1 MDFPDEGDLKCTNV
15 ALVFSF
21 SSCLMSSSGEC
32 LANEEDR
39 NALTKMILE
48 LKGHEVPLDHQ
59 TRFWNCG
66 TYPLEEKIC
75 QVKKSLS
82 MHMCK

>member
-1 MDFPDEGDLKCTNV
+1 MMPNSFLVPFHGIGDHHNKENPNIDSPDEGDLKCTNV

-48 LKGHEVPLDHQ
+48 LKGHEVH
-59 TRFWNCG
+59 F
-66 TYPLEEKIC
+66 E
-75 QVKKSLS
+75 
-82 MHMCK
+82 

>member
-48 LKGHEVPLDHQ
+48 LKGHEVPL
-59 TRFWNCG
+59 
-66 TYPLEEKIC
+66 E
-75 QVKKSLS
+75 
-82 MHMCK
+82 